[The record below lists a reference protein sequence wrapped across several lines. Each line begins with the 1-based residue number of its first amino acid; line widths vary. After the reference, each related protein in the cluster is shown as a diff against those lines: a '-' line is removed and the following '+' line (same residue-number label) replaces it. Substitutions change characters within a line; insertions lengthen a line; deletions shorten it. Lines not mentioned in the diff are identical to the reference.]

1 MIIKNNLTNLV
12 LKKMMQLESSMKE
25 RLRNLL
31 KSKFF
36 VKRLNRMNLLE
47 TSILGS
53 YVTDV
58 KSQLMVVSTVLT
70 ALLVITF
77 AFVSAAT
84 SVTRNICTN
93 LTDIKFLTQINL
105 QKTLRI

>member
-1 MIIKNNLTNLV
+1 MMTKNNLRILA

-31 KSKFF
+31 KSKL
-36 VKRLNRMNLLE
+36 VKRLNRMSLLV

-53 YVTDV
+53 HVTDV
-58 KSQLMVVSTVLT
+58 KSLSMVVSTVLT
-70 ALLVITF
+70 AILVITF
-77 AFVSAAT
+77 AIVSAAI
-84 SVTRNICTN
+84 SVIRNICTN
-93 LTDIKFLTQINL
+93 LTDKKFLTQINL

>member
-1 MIIKNNLTNLV
+1 MMTKNNLTNLA

-31 KSKFF
+31 KSKL
-36 VKRLNRMNLLE
+36 VKRLNRMSLLV

-53 YVTDV
+53 HVTDV
-58 KSQLMVVSTVLT
+58 KSQLMVASTVLT
-70 ALLVITF
+70 AILVITF
-77 AFVSAAT
+77 AIVSAAT

-93 LTDIKFLTQINL
+93 LTDKKFLTQINL